1 MKPQTVPVMKVTG
14 AFPDLETATHAV
26 RNLRKVGYRSGQIR
40 ILRHLLPSQLLK
52 RLPHPSFARYLRHL
66 AGATYIFVCVTAR
79 NIDDAQAILQ
89 DEGAKVAHNRYFGD
103 PVADNPTPGSERPI
117 SFNRWRE

>member
-14 AFPDLETATHAV
+14 AFLNLETATDAV

-52 RLPHPSFARYLRHL
+52 NLPHPVFARYLRQL
-66 AGATYIFVCVTAR
+66 AGATYIFVCVSAR
-79 NIDDAQAILQ
+79 NIDDAQAVLQ
-89 DEGAKVAHNRYFGD
+89 NGGAQVAHNRYFAN
-103 PVADNPTPGSERPI
+103 PVADDKPRGIDRPM
-117 SFNRWRE
+117 SFKRWRE